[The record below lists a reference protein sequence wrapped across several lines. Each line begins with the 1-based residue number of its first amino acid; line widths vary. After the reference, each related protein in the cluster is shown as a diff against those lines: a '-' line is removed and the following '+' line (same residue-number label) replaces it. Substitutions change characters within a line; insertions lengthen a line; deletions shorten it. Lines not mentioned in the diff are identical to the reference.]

1 MSKFVWR
8 HLLTTPKL
16 ESKILKALKKKCFS
30 EKKLDLP
37 TIPCKRIVN
46 KVKKNRNCLSISP
59 LGRLQTN
66 AKYTNTKKQN
76 HENTIKLFFS
86 FLESQ
91 KCSREILKS
100 LTKIIFLEFEKRQK
114 IWNKKVFFLFPLQNF
129 SKCALFFKNYISWDW
144 SLGYTVRI
152 DKQCCLTSPGSI
164 RNIFPSARTW

>member
-1 MSKFVWR
+1 MLFWEKTW
-8 HLLTTPKL
+8 LTDNPLQENCKQSEEEQKL
-16 ESKILKALKKKCFS
+16 FIHFAPRTFTNKCKIHKH
-30 EKKLDLP
+30 
-37 TIPCKRIVN
+37 KR
-46 KVKKNRNCLSISP
+46 
-59 LGRLQTN
+59 
-66 AKYTNTKKQN
+66 QN
-76 HENTIKLFFS
+76 HENEIKLFFS

-91 KCSREILKS
+91 KCSRKILKS